1 MILSRA
7 WAVAAKEWREV
18 TRDRMF
24 LLLAFLMPALWM
36 IVFGYGLVLD
46 VENIPFAVVDRDR
59 SALSRDYL
67 SRFFESRYFNF
78 QGYLGAE
85 SEADALL
92 QSGKVR
98 AVIVVPEHFQK
109 RLLAGTAVGVQTLID
124 GTFPLR
130 TDLTKGYV
138 IAINAAFNEEL
149 LVDDLAR
156 SRGISRARAR
166 TLARPI
172 TLDVRYLYNEEVRS
186 AWSIVPALVMFTLM
200 VSSPLL
206 TALGIVREKE
216 TGSIYNIYSAT
227 VSRIE
232 FLAGK
237 LAPYVLIAVLNV
249 IILWLMALSIFKV
262 PFKGNPMFFL
272 AASAVFVLSSTGIGL
287 IVSLLVRTQQAAL
300 IITVLVSTVPTILF
314 SGLIFPVSSLS
325 PTSRFLAHLFP
336 GMYYAN
342 ICWGTF
348 LKGVGPDVLWREGL
362 ALALYAAA
370 LRIIGYRFFTKRP
383 RS

>member
-1 MILSRA
+1 MNRRRIA
-7 WAVAAKEWREV
+7 AVVSKEWREV

-67 SRFFESRYFNF
+67 HRFIESRYFDF
-78 QGYLGAE
+78 QGYVAAE
-85 SEADALL
+85 EAADALL

-98 AVIVVPEHFQK
+98 AVIVVPEQFQE
-109 RLLAGTAVGVQTLID
+109 RLSAGTGVGVQTLID

-130 TDLTKGYV
+130 TDITKGYV
-138 IAINAAFNEEL
+138 IAITAAFNEEL
-149 LVDDLAR
+149 LIAHLAR
-156 SRGISRARAR
+156 SRGLSRRQAE

-172 TLDVRYLYNEEVRS
+172 TLEVRYLYNEEVRG

-216 TGSIYNIYSAT
+216 TGSIYNIYSAP

-237 LAPYVLIAVLNV
+237 LAPYVLISMLNV
-249 IILWLMALSIFKV
+249 IILWLMALLIFKV
-262 PFKGNPMFFL
+262 PFKGDPVLFL

-300 IITVLVSTVPTILF
+300 IITVVVSTVPTILF
-314 SGLIFPVSSLS
+314 SGLLFPVSSLS
-325 PTSRFLAHLFP
+325 ATSRVLAHLFP

-342 ICWGTF
+342 VCWGVF
-348 LKGVGPDVLWREGL
+348 LKGVGPEVLWRDGL
-362 ALALYAAA
+362 ALVLYAAA
-370 LRIIGYRFFTKRP
+370 LRLIGYRLFTKRP